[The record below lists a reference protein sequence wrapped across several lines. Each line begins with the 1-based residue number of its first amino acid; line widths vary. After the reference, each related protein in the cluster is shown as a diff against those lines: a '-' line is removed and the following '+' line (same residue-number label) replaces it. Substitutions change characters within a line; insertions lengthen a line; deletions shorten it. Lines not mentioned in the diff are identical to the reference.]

1 MSNVL
6 KTATIG
12 GTTYTLG
19 SVDKATDTKLGGI
32 RVNTSF
38 SNADINA
45 NMNTYTGQDKICYPV
60 SIDNQGDAFVSLPPQ
75 PDTTIGAATAT
86 EIGGIKIGYTDNFSK
101 NNYGVLLNSN
111 KQAYVNVPSY
121 KKTIQVFKGTDIELN
136 QDTIFVNL
144 EVGGKDVIIKK
155 LAVDV
160 GGESELILKGITN
173 LTIDTSEYGSDSI
186 TNGLYWG
193 GGKPTFDEDHIYNIK
208 FTKFA
213 PDSNDANNKIGK
225 YLVSY
230 TSNYVNNQT
239 N

>member
-32 RVNTSF
+32 KVNTSF

-60 SIDNQGDAFVSLPPQ
+60 SIDNQGEAFVSLPPQ
-75 PDTTIGAATAT
+75 SDATIGAATTT
-86 EIGGIKIGYTDNFSK
+86 EIGGIKIGYNDGSK

-111 KQAYVNVPSY
+111 KQAYVHVPFQ
-121 KKTIQVFKGTDIELN
+121 KTIQVFKGTDIELN

-144 EVGGKDVIIKK
+144 EVGGKEVIINK

-160 GGESELILKGITN
+160 GGESELILKGITD
-173 LTIDTSEYGSDSI
+173 LKIDTSEYGSGSI

-193 GGKPTFDEDHIYNIK
+193 GGKPTFVPDYIYNIK

-213 PDSNDANNKIGK
+213 PDNNDTNNKIGK

-230 TSNYVNNQT
+230 TSNYVNNQ
-239 N
+239 NN